1 MKKNVNIRLGKG
13 VMKLKDNNIVENI
26 VQNSTT
32 ERFVSLTDN
41 NVEKFMEGEENES
54 TQRKMQSDVAFLVKE
69 NKTRGLE
76 DLRPPERTLR

>member
-1 MKKNVNIRLGKG
+1 MAA
-13 VMKLKDNNIVENI
+13 NNILENI

>member
-26 VQNSTT
+26 VQTSTT